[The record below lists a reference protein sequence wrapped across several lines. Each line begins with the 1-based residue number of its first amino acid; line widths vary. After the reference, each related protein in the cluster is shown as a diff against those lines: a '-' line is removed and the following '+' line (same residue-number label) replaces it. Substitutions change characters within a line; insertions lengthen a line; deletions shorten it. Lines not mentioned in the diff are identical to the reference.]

1 METEKLA
8 DLGIS
13 VVVLIPEEPVVT
25 AKFIEKFDI
34 PFVILNDADSQIIR
48 QFGLFNETYDMSTK
62 YYGSPYPGIFLV
74 NAGGIITGK
83 FAEESYKERPLIETL
98 MDAAQAL
105 NAKTSELNGSH

>member
-34 PFVILNDADSQIIR
+34 PFVILNDADSMTSI
-48 QFGLFNETYDMSTK
+48 QFACFC
-62 YYGSPYPGIFLV
+62 I
-74 NAGGIITGK
+74 
-83 FAEESYKERPLIETL
+83 
-98 MDAAQAL
+98 
-105 NAKTSELNGSH
+105 